1 MNYIDIRDEILN
13 VLDMKQ
19 VLEYYGIKTKKDF
32 FCCPF
37 HNDKNPSAK
46 IYKKSYCCFGC
57 GNADTFIGFVMKY
70 FNLNFQEAL
79 EKINY
84 DFGLGLRTRNRITKK
99 ELEKIKEKCEL
110 ERKQKEQA
118 KIVFNQK
125 MIKACNRYRTY
136 DKIRNKLVN
145 EVNYRNCD
153 DYTRAIIFLEEKID
167 LIEQYMEDL
176 YNKREF

>member
-1 MNYIDIRDEILN
+1 MKDEILN
-13 VLDMKQ
+13 ILNMQDIINK
-19 VLEYYGIKTKKDF
+19 YGIKQKRYM
-32 FCCPF
+32 CNCPF
-37 HNDKNPSAK
+37 HKDNSPSMK
-46 IYKKSYCCFGC
+46 IYDKSFYCFSCNRNG
-57 GNADTFIGFVMKY
+57 DIIQFVQYM

-125 MIKACNRYRTY
+125 MIKACNRYRIY

-176 YNKREF
+176 YKKREF